1 MQISYQILIVFTL
14 LILLGLKLVILV
26 ILSNYRS
33 SCCLMRVMMSTLLQR
48 KIRLGSHWFGRCSC
62 FIDDISTYLRIL
74 LYSTFPYEIILV
86 SCSRT
91 SYMSLVEHKLLTLPE
106 HMSSLRLHWTS
117 YCSIL
122 SFLCIVLWIIPCIIG
137 IWIRSS
143 PFVSKSLF
151 YPISIKWNNN

>member
-1 MQISYQILIVFTL
+1 LLVFTL

-48 KIRLGSHWFGRCSC
+48 KIHLGSHWSGRCSC
-62 FIDDISTYLRIL
+62 FIDDISPYLRIL

-91 SYMSLVEHKLLTLPE
+91 SYMSLVEQKLLTLPE
-106 HMSSLRLHWTS
+106 HMSSLQLHWTS
-117 YCSIL
+117 YCSIF
-122 SFLCIVLWIIPCIIG
+122 SFLCIVLWIIISFFPCIIG

-143 PFVSKSLF
+143 PFVSKPLF